1 MPRRAARV
9 DANQIDIVRTLRGA
23 GASVQ
28 SLAAHGQ
35 GVPDILVGFRGLNFL
50 MEIKDSAKQPSKRQ
64 LTVDESQWHQA
75 WQGQIAVV
83 LTPLDALKVIG
94 AVEE

>member
-1 MPRRAARV
+1 MPRRAARI
-9 DANQIDIVRTLRGA
+9 DANQIEIVQTLRGA
-23 GASVQ
+23 GATVQ

-50 MEIKDSAKQPSKRQ
+50 MEIKNSAKRPSMRR
-64 LTVDESQWHQA
+64 LTVDEATWHQG

-83 LTPLDALKVIG
+83 LTPLDALRVIG
-94 AVEE
+94 AVE

>member
-9 DANQIDIVRTLRGA
+9 DGNQVDIVRTLRGA

-35 GVPDILVGFRGLNFL
+35 GVPDLLVGFRGMNFL
-50 MEIKDSAKQPSKRQ
+50 LEIKDSAQPPNKRR
-64 LTVDESQWHQA
+64 LTVDESMWHQG

-83 LTPLDALKVIG
+83 LTPLDALRVIG
-94 AVEE
+94 AIE

>member
-9 DANQIDIVRTLRGA
+9 DHNQIDIVRTLRGV

-28 SLAAHGQ
+28 SLASQGQ
-35 GVPDILVGFRGLNFL
+35 GCPDILVGWRGQNWL
-50 MEIKDSAKQPSKRQ
+50 MEIKNADMKPSARR
-64 LTVDESQWHQA
+64 LTVDESFWHQS

-83 LTPLDALKVIG
+83 LTPLDALQVIG
-94 AVEE
+94 AIE